1 MEKKIPCEV
10 IRDLLP
16 SYADGL
22 TDKVTDCIIKEH
34 INECEG
40 CAGALERMKD
50 SSVSPVDGESKK
62 AVNFFKKTHRRS
74 VMAVVLGVFV
84 TVALAVVGLSVKTF
98 IIGQPIDGKLVDC
111 WVGVDGNVV
120 NVNADAI
127 DSNLNLSAV
136 DFEYDS
142 GVVTVTFKSVM
153 KPGAYESIFESYEA
167 QGEVK
172 RVCVDSTV
180 VWDNGVEISQYTS
193 DVFNTRHPYVGA
205 MDQNE
210 KTAVALNMHKAIGS
224 FKNELQTSQEPYG
237 WTVFFD
243 NDIPASELEVKER
256 YMKSYAYAVLAVIEN
271 LGSLSYEYTVDGEM
285 RTLTVTAAQ
294 ASEFAGEDIKEV
306 GRQASSLQKL
316 IDKADIGPRE
326 Y

>member
-62 AVNFFKKTHRRS
+62 AVNFLKKTHRRS
-74 VMAVVLGVFV
+74 IIAVVLGVFV

-120 NVNADAI
+120 NVNADFI
-127 DSNLNLSAV
+127 N
-136 DFEYDS
+136 F
-142 GVVTVTFKSVM
+142 
-153 KPGAYESIFESYEA
+153 
-167 QGEVK
+167 
-172 RVCVDSTV
+172 CV
-180 VWDNGVEISQYTS
+180 
-193 DVFNTRHPYVGA
+193 FMAA
-205 MDQNE
+205 M
-210 KTAVALNMHKAIGS
+210 ACIWS
-224 FKNELQTSQEPYG
+224 
-237 WTVFFD
+237 
-243 NDIPASELEVKER
+243 
-256 YMKSYAYAVLAVIEN
+256 
-271 LGSLSYEYTVDGEM
+271 
-285 RTLTVTAAQ
+285 
-294 ASEFAGEDIKEV
+294 
-306 GRQASSLQKL
+306 
-316 IDKADIGPRE
+316 
-326 Y
+326 